1 MNKPAARVV
10 VELVGRGWDQVK
22 SPLYRNAIFIMLT
35 SVISS
40 GLGFFFWLIVANK
53 YAKEDLGAAV
63 TLFQTL
69 GFIGALG
76 NLGIGIGLI
85 RYMGE
90 TEDKGKMINAGLT
103 LCGVVTLALCLLFLV
118 LLPVILPDLAF
129 VLNDLLYVLTLVV
142 CPVALGLA
150 PVLDSVTIAVRRAD
164 LQTWRLTIFAVLKIP
179 VALIVVTIP
188 FLQGRAGIFLSLAL
202 SFGVSVAVL
211 GFVLLPRTL
220 SGYRPKP
227 DFQFRATRPIL
238 RFSLSNYVAIAIG
251 SAGALLPTPL
261 IYGVLGPYDG
271 PKNAAYFYV
280 ALIVASLLY
289 IIPGAAFTSFYAE
302 ASQTNTDRRR
312 GERQAIL
319 FSLLLLISAIAGMWL
334 FSDWMLRLF
343 GDPTYADEAVTPLRI
358 LTVASIP
365 AFLTLA
371 EVFIA
376 IPGPASPVDRP
387 FQPIGLSMHI
397 LLVFSLLFLSVFQQT
412 KDATLAALL
421 VAVSLA
427 SLVRVFSLAVP
438 RFDFVAS
445 PEMNLLNTIPWL
457 ALVSIPLLV
466 SVAAV
471 AYVQRLGPRDLGLLV
486 RPVREVPLQFPVAM
500 TGIPLGRLEYA
511 ILRPAPWIP
520 SDSLGWL
527 LGGAVVIFLA
537 TGLSEELIFRGILL
551 RRAVEALGGR
561 SGLLYVTAIF
571 ASLHIFFLSGFD
583 LLFVF
588 GVGLFYGFVALK
600 TKNLWR
606 VILSHSLGNVI
617 LYLVAPFH

>member
-90 TEDKGKMINAGLT
+90 TEDKGKLINAGLT
-103 LCGVVTLALCLLFLV
+103 LSGVVTLALCLLFLV

-129 VLNDLLYVLTLVV
+129 VLNDRLYVLTIVV
-142 CPVALGLA
+142 CTVALGLA

-179 VALIVVTIP
+179 VALIVVTIQ

-220 SGYRPKP
+220 AGYRPRP

-238 RFSLSNYVAIAIG
+238 RFSLGNYVAIAIG

-319 FSLLLLISAIAGMWL
+319 FSLLLLIPAIAGMWL

-365 AFLTLA
+365 AFLN
-371 EVFIA
+371 
-376 IPGPASPVDRP
+376 G
-387 FQPIGLSMHI
+387 I
-397 LLVFSLLFLSVFQQT
+397 LGT
-412 KDATLAALL
+412 R
-421 VAVSLA
+421 
-427 SLVRVFSLAVP
+427 VRVRKRSLPLIIAATIATAITLGLGWFLLQNPDLGIDGLAYAYVIGQAAATPYLYFEARESYEAVP
-438 RFDFVAS
+438 ME
-445 PEMNLLNTIPWL
+445 P
-457 ALVSIPLLV
+457 LVGQPL
-466 SVAAV
+466 
-471 AYVQRLGPRDLGLLV
+471 
-486 RPVREVPLQFPVAM
+486 E
-500 TGIPLGRLEYA
+500 
-511 ILRPAPWIP
+511 
-520 SDSLGWL
+520 
-527 LGGAVVIFLA
+527 
-537 TGLSEELIFRGILL
+537 
-551 RRAVEALGGR
+551 
-561 SGLLYVTAIF
+561 
-571 ASLHIFFLSGFD
+571 
-583 LLFVF
+583 
-588 GVGLFYGFVALK
+588 
-600 TKNLWR
+600 
-606 VILSHSLGNVI
+606 
-617 LYLVAPFH
+617 

>member
-1 MNKPAARVV
+1 
-10 VELVGRGWDQVK
+10 
-22 SPLYRNAIFIMLT
+22 
-35 SVISS
+35 
-40 GLGFFFWLIVANK
+40 
-53 YAKEDLGAAV
+53 
-63 TLFQTL
+63 LFQTL

-129 VLNDLLYVLTLVV
+129 VLNDRLYVLTIIV
-142 CPVALGLA
+142 CTVALGLA

-238 RFSLSNYVAIAIG
+238 RFSLGNYVAIAIG

-319 FSLLLLISAIAGMWL
+319 FSLLLLIPAIAGMWL

-365 AFLTLA
+365 AFLN
-371 EVFIA
+371 
-376 IPGPASPVDRP
+376 G
-387 FQPIGLSMHI
+387 I
-397 LLVFSLLFLSVFQQT
+397 LGT
-412 KDATLAALL
+412 R
-421 VAVSLA
+421 
-427 SLVRVFSLAVP
+427 VRVRKRSLPLIIAATIATVITLGLGWFLLQNPDFGIDGLAYAYVIGQAAATPYLYFEARESYEAVP
-438 RFDFVAS
+438 ME
-445 PEMNLLNTIPWL
+445 P
-457 ALVSIPLLV
+457 LVGQPL
-466 SVAAV
+466 
-471 AYVQRLGPRDLGLLV
+471 
-486 RPVREVPLQFPVAM
+486 E
-500 TGIPLGRLEYA
+500 
-511 ILRPAPWIP
+511 
-520 SDSLGWL
+520 
-527 LGGAVVIFLA
+527 
-537 TGLSEELIFRGILL
+537 
-551 RRAVEALGGR
+551 
-561 SGLLYVTAIF
+561 
-571 ASLHIFFLSGFD
+571 
-583 LLFVF
+583 
-588 GVGLFYGFVALK
+588 
-600 TKNLWR
+600 
-606 VILSHSLGNVI
+606 
-617 LYLVAPFH
+617 